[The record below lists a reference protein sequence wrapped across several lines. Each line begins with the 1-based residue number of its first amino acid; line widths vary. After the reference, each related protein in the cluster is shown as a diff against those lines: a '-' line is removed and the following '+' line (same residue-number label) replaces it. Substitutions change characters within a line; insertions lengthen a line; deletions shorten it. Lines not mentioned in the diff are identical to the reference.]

1 MNCAKALELI
11 EALIDGRLPAGEAAE
26 IREHLDACPS
36 CAAEAESLRTVG
48 ALLRLWTS
56 ARAAESGAGLDA
68 LWTRVA
74 AGIEERRGRRRL
86 AAIAR
91 KWLWVPAA
99 AALAVFT
106 LLFYSSDGARAPFRP
121 KSFDVSVE
129 SLESDTATLALV
141 DKGEDLPRVIWIIE
155 DGKS

>member
-1 MNCAKALELI
+1 MDCAKVRELI
-11 EALIDGRLPAGEAAE
+11 EAMIDGRLPPREAAE
-26 IREHLDACPS
+26 VREHVEGCPS
-36 CAAEAESLRTVG
+36 CAAEEASLRRVG
-48 ALLRLWTS
+48 TLLRLWTS
-56 ARAAESGAGLDA
+56 ARAVERSAGLDV

-74 AGIEERRGRRRL
+74 AEIEERRGGRRRS
-86 AAIAR
+86 AIAR
-91 KWLWVPAA
+91 KWLWIPAA

-106 LLFYSSDGARAPFRP
+106 LLFYSPDGARAPFRP
-121 KSFDVSVE
+121 TSFDVSVE